1 MHLAAAHS
9 WWWDIREY
17 LLSGYHGRVC
27 QKSARV
33 FPLGII
39 VTYLKHASTEVLLTE
54 QASRTPLNIQMNQDE
69 HRSRCK
75 SRATHSDGNV
85 IYKMNERV
93 GTRRCHCALDKHG
106 KHRKNRKGTKVA
118 NRSRNREVT
127 SSTRDDVMCGGD
139 LWSETW
145 QYHVPDPG
153 SMTLNASWADWQR
166 SCNIRECV
174 KVL

>member
-1 MHLAAAHS
+1 MVNLSLRTLMGVTTHS
-9 WWWDIREY
+9 WLNRASGCCSQLVMRY
-17 LLSGYHGRVC
+17 TRVPAVRLSWPGMP
-27 QKSARV
+27 KSSKSIS
-33 FPLGII
+33 LGII

-85 IYKMNERV
+85 TYKMNERV

-106 KHRKNRKGTKVA
+106 KQRKNRKGTKVA

-127 SSTRDDVMCGGD
+127 SSTRDDVMCGGE
-139 LWSETW
+139 L
-145 QYHVPDPG
+145 
-153 SMTLNASWADWQR
+153 
-166 SCNIRECV
+166 
-174 KVL
+174 